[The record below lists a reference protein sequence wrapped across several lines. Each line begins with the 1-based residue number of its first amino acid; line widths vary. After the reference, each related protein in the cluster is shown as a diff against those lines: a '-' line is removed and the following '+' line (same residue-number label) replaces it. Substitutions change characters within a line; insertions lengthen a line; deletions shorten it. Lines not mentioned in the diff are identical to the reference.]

1 MRPQYRTRDDIATD
15 LQLLYCIVFMKE
27 GIVEQ
32 GSEKRPMRSAV
43 GSLADHVSSIVNVA
57 DLMRDQREITL
68 QHGTEAY
75 KLRITSKGKLILTK

>member
-1 MRPQYRTRDDIATD
+1 MRPQYRTGDDIATD
-15 LQLLYCIVFMKE
+15 LQLLYCIAFMKE
-27 GIVEQ
+27 GIVER
-32 GSEKRPMRSAV
+32 GSEEKPTA
-43 GSLADHVSSIVNVA
+43 LAAGLLAEGGPHTVTVA